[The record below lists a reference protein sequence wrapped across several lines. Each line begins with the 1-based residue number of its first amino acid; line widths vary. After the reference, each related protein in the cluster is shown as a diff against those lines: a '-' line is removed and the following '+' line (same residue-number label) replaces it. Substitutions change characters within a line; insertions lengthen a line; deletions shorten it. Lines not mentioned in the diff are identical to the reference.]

1 MGDRIMRANE
11 FIIERKGHLRGSHQ
25 RAMHRSHAY
34 KDGHHAGN
42 NYNFYRVGM
51 AAAMADG
58 SNKKLDIDDRTWY
71 HNNNLAVP
79 YTEHEHKM
87 MHQAFGSV
95 DSDVEEIVHDHS
107 SKESK
112 HTNNT
117 SPVPTKRTN
126 KYGV

>member
-1 MGDRIMRANE
+1 MRANE
-11 FIIERKGHLRGSHQ
+11 FITERKGHLRKSHE
-25 RAMHRSHAY
+25 RAMHRTHAY
-34 KDGHHAGN
+34 NDGYDAGN

-58 SNKKLDIDDRTWY
+58 TNKKLDIDDRTWY

-79 YTEHEHKM
+79 YTEQEHKM
-87 MHQAFGSV
+87 MHQAFGNVST
-95 DSDVEEIVHDHS
+95 DVEEIVRDHS

-112 HTNNT
+112 MTNNV
-117 SPVPTKRTN
+117 SPVSGKRPN